1 MDAEADV
8 NWKLKVSIANFRR
21 FHLRE
26 DETRAKLVKRIS
38 NEWVW
43 MKRKGRWKLMDRL
56 DTLIF
61 VRLSNLF
68 DGLSNLSACRII
80 FITLH

>member
-1 MDAEADV
+1 
-8 NWKLKVSIANFRR
+8 
-21 FHLRE
+21 
-26 DETRAKLVKRIS
+26 
-38 NEWVW
+38 
-43 MKRKGRWKLMDRL
+43 MDRL

-61 VRLSNLF
+61 VHLSNLF